1 MREFFIE
8 QIFSGFVVTA
18 FPFAFI
24 VLAFALTA
32 CGGGGNSASEESF
45 VSGDGSTTFIKIA
58 DRKIAPA
65 ITGMTLSGENY
76 TYQKDKVAVVNVWAS
91 WCSPCR
97 AEAPTLV
104 ALANK
109 YTDVA
114 FIGILTRDNPANA
127 EAFERR
133 FKIPYPTVIDDSIL
147 LGFKGS
153 LPANAIPT
161 TVILDKSGY
170 VAARISGVVTVASL
184 SKLIEKV
191 SAE

>member
-1 MREFFIE
+1 MKRIA
-8 QIFSGFVVTA
+8 A
-18 FPFAFI
+18 FM

-32 CGGGGNSASEESF
+32 CGGGGSSTAEESF
-45 VSGDGSTTFIKIA
+45 VSGDGSTTFIKIS

-76 TYQKDKVAVVNVWAS
+76 TYKKDRVAVVNVWAS

-133 FKIPYPTVIDDSIL
+133 FNIPYPTVIDDSIL

-161 TVILDKSGY
+161 TVILDKSGL

-191 SAE
+191 AAE

>member
-1 MREFFIE
+1 MKRIA
-8 QIFSGFVVTA
+8 A
-18 FPFAFI
+18 FM

-32 CGGGGNSASEESF
+32 CGGGGSSTAEESF
-45 VSGDGSTTFIKIA
+45 VSGDGSTTFIKIS

-65 ITGMTLSGENY
+65 ITGMTLSGDNY
-76 TYQKDKVAVVNVWAS
+76 TYKKDRIAVVNVWAS

-133 FKIPYPTVIDDSIL
+133 FNIPYPTVIDDSIL

-161 TVILDKSGY
+161 TVILDKSGL

>member
-1 MREFFIE
+1 MKK
-8 QIFSGFVVTA
+8 FVV
-18 FPFAFI
+18 FI
-24 VLAFALTA
+24 VLVFALTA
-32 CGGGGNSASEESF
+32 CSGGGSSTAEESF
-45 VSGDGSTTFIKIA
+45 VSGDGSTTFIKIS

-76 TYQKDKVAVVNVWAS
+76 TYKKDRVAVVNVWAS

-133 FKIPYPTVIDDSIL
+133 FNIPYPTVIDDSIL

-161 TVILDKSGY
+161 TVILDKSGL

>member
-1 MREFFIE
+1 MKKIVA
-8 QIFSGFVVTA
+8 I
-18 FPFAFI
+18 I

-32 CGGGGNSASEESF
+32 CGGGGNSAPEESF
-45 VSGDGSTTFIKIA
+45 VSGDGSTTFIKIS

-109 YTDVA
+109 YKDVA

-161 TVILDKSGY
+161 TVILDKSGL

>member
-1 MREFFIE
+1 MRK
-8 QIFSGFVVTA
+8 FVT
-18 FPFAFI
+18 FI
-24 VLAFALTA
+24 VLALALTA
-32 CGGGGNSASEESF
+32 CGGGGTSASEESF
-45 VSGDGSTTFIKIA
+45 VSGDGSTTFIKIS

-65 ITGMTLSGENY
+65 ITGMTLSGDNY
-76 TYQKDKVAVVNVWAS
+76 TYKKDRVAVVNVWAS

-161 TVILDKSGY
+161 TVILDKSGL

>member
-1 MREFFIE
+1 MKRFA
-8 QIFSGFVVTA
+8 A
-18 FPFAFI
+18 FL

-32 CGGGGNSASEESF
+32 CGGGGSSTSEESF
-45 VSGDGSTTFIKIA
+45 VSGDGSTTFIEIS

-76 TYQKDKVAVVNVWAS
+76 TYNKDRVAVVNVWAS

-133 FKIPYPTVIDDSIL
+133 FNIPYPTVIDDSIL

-161 TVILDKSGY
+161 TVILDKSGL

-184 SKLIEKV
+184 SELIEKV
-191 SAE
+191 AAE

>member
-1 MREFFIE
+1 MKRFA
-8 QIFSGFVVTA
+8 A
-18 FPFAFI
+18 FM
-24 VLAFALTA
+24 VLALVLTA
-32 CGGGGNSASEESF
+32 CGGGGSSSSEESF
-45 VSGDGSTTFIKIA
+45 VSGDGSTTYIKISE
-58 DRKIAPA
+58 RKFAPA
-65 ITGMTLSGENY
+65 ITGMTLKGENY
-76 TYQKDKVAVVNVWAS
+76 TYEKDRVAVVNVWAS

-147 LGFKGS
+147 IGFKGS

-161 TVILDKSGY
+161 TVILDKKGR
-170 VAARISGVVTVASL
+170 VAARISGAVTVASL
-184 SKLIEKV
+184 TELIEKV